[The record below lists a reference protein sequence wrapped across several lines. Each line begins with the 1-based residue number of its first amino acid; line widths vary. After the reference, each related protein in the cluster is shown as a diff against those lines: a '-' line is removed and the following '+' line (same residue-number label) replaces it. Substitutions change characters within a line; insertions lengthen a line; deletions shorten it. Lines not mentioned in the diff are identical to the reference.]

1 MDNNEFSD
9 GVLELLNPKQR
20 EAVDYFGGPLLILAG
35 AGTGKTK
42 VLTTRIGHI
51 VQTYRAA
58 PHEILAVT
66 FTNKAASEMRNRVLN
81 FVSGAHAMWLGT
93 FHSIG
98 LRIIRRH
105 AEAVGLQPNF
115 TVLDSD
121 DQLRLIKQVIKAA
134 GLDEK
139 RHPPKVALQ
148 VISLLKDRAVSPLTT
163 NIRTYKD
170 PKTNRFV
177 SGWIVDTYL
186 AYQERLKVL
195 NAADFGDLL
204 LHCVSLFQLFP
215 DVLSRYHQQFKFI
228 LIDEYQDTNVAQ
240 YLWLRLMAQ
249 GGAQVCCVGDDDQSI
264 YGWRGAEVD
273 NILRF
278 EHDFQGAKVVRLE
291 QNYRST
297 LHILGA
303 AGGLIAHNKGRL
315 GKDLWTD
322 VEGGEK
328 VDIHCVYDSEE
339 EAIVSVGALERL
351 YKNGYPLNETAILV
365 RASHQT
371 REFEERLIVCGLPY
385 RVIGGMRFYERQEI
399 RDALAYLRLVHQTSD
414 SLAWERIV
422 NMPRRGVGESTLN
435 IMHALARDLGI
446 SMFDAASQL
455 IDTDEF
461 RPQTATV
468 LRGFIEDVRR
478 WQLMAQEMPPSELAK
493 VVLDESG
500 YTAYWR
506 NETTPDAPTRL
517 ENLKELVVALEEFS
531 TLEGFLEHVS
541 LVMEVTQKDAG
552 PQITIMTLHSAKGL
566 EFGTVFLPGW
576 EEGLFP
582 HQRALEDSGAEGLEE
597 ERRLAYVGITRA
609 KEKAV
614 ITYATMRR
622 IYNQTQHNL
631 PSRFLSELP
640 ADHVIWHNRM
650 GRNQPMQKG
659 RRPGRE
665 YNNRTRQP
673 QRYVQQQKPT
683 FSEFDFNQDVSSVPK
698 ASTRLVYHKKFG
710 MGKVVRLEGDKADV
724 NFEEFGLKK
733 VLVSF
738 LTEV

>member
-1 MDNNEFSD
+1 MSIMTQVTFSD
-9 GVLELLNPKQR
+9 TWLNFLNSKQK
-20 EAVDYFGGPLLILAG
+20 EAVDYFNGPLLILAG

-51 VQTYRAA
+51 IYTQRAM

-66 FTNKAASEMRNRVLN
+66 FTNKAANEMRDRVLQ

-98 LRIIRRH
+98 LRILRRH
-105 AEAVGLQPNF
+105 AETVGLQPNF

-121 DQLRLIKQVIKAA
+121 DQLRLIKQIIKAA

-139 RHPPKVALQ
+139 RHSPKVAMQ
-148 VISLLKDRAVSPLTT
+148 TINLLKDRAISPLTT
-163 NIRTYKD
+163 NLRTYRD
-170 PKTNRFV
+170 PKTNRFI

-186 AYQERLKVL
+186 SYQERLQVL
-195 NAADFGDLL
+195 NAVDFGDLL
-204 LHCVSLFQLFP
+204 LHSITIFQKYTDILQ
-215 DVLSRYHQQFKFI
+215 RYHQQFKFI

-264 YGWRGAEVD
+264 YGWRGAEVE

-278 EHDFQGAKVVRLE
+278 EKDFLGAKVIRLE

-297 LHILGA
+297 SHILGA
-303 AGGLIAHNKGRL
+303 ASGLISHNKGRL
-315 GKDLWTD
+315 GKDLWTEVD
-322 VEGGEK
+322 GGEK
-328 VDIHCVYDSEE
+328 VDIRCVYDSEE
-339 EAIVSVGALERL
+339 EAIVTVNALERL

-371 REFEERLIVCGLPY
+371 REFEERLMICGLPY
-385 RVIGGMRFYERQEI
+385 RVVGGMRFYERQEI
-399 RDALAYLRLVHQTSD
+399 RDALAYLRLINQTSD
-414 SLAWERIV
+414 SLAFERIINV
-422 NMPRRGVGESTLN
+422 PRRGIGESTLN
-435 IMHALARDLGI
+435 LMHNLARNQGI
-446 SMFDAASQL
+446 GLFEATARL
-455 IDTDEF
+455 IETDEL
-461 RPQTATV
+461 RPQARTV
-468 LRGFIEDVRR
+468 LRSFIEDVQR
-478 WQLMAQEMPPSELAK
+478 WQRQAQDLPPAELAQI
-493 VVLDESG
+493 VLDESG
-500 YTAYWR
+500 YTTFWK

-541 LVMEVTQKDAG
+541 LVMEVTQKDSG

-582 HQRALEDSGAEGLEE
+582 HQRALEDAGTEGLEE

-614 ITYATMRR
+614 ITYANMRR
-622 IYNQTQHNL
+622 MYHQMQHNL

-640 ADHVIWHNRM
+640 QEHVVWHNRM
-650 GRNQPMQKG
+650 GRVPPSHMDHTSAMRSKDSRKNTPFL
-659 RRPGRE
+659 E
-665 YNNRTRQP
+665 Y
-673 QRYVQQQKPT
+673 
-683 FSEFDFNQDVSSVPK
+683 EFNQDDALNQAMK
-698 ASTRLVYHKKFG
+698 LVYHKKFG
-710 MGKVVRLEGDKADV
+710 MGKIVRLEGDKADV

-733 VLVSF
+733 VLTSF
-738 LTEV
+738 LTEI

>member
-1 MDNNEFSD
+1 MNQNEFSD

-51 VQTYRAA
+51 IQTYRAA

-66 FTNKAASEMRNRVLN
+66 FTNKAATEMRDRVLK
-81 FVSGAHAMWLGT
+81 FVAGAHAMWLGT

-115 TVLDSD
+115 TVLDPD

-139 RHPPKVALQ
+139 RHPPKIAMQ
-148 VISLLKDRAVSPLTT
+148 VINLLKDRAVSPLTT
-163 NIRTYKD
+163 DVRKYRD

-186 AYQERLKVL
+186 TYQERLKIL

-297 LHILGA
+297 THILGA
-303 AGGLIAHNKGRL
+303 AAGLIAHNKGRL
-315 GKDLWTD
+315 GKELWTD
-322 VEGGEK
+322 LDGGEK

-339 EAIVSVGALERL
+339 EAIVTVNALERL
-351 YKNGYPLNETAILV
+351 YKSGYPLNETAILV

-371 REFEERLIVCGLPY
+371 REFEERLMVCGLPY
-385 RVIGGMRFYERQEI
+385 RVVGGMRFYERQEI

-414 SLAWERIV
+414 SLAYERIV
-422 NMPRRGVGESTLN
+422 NMPRRGIGESTLN
-435 IMHALARDLGI
+435 IMHSVARDQGI
-446 SMFDAASQL
+446 SMFDATAQL
-455 IDTDEF
+455 IETDEF
-461 RPQTATV
+461 RPQTTTV
-468 LRGFIEDVRR
+468 LRGFVDDVRR
-478 WQLMAQEMPPSELAK
+478 WQLMAQEMPPSELAQ

-541 LVMEVTQKDAG
+541 LVMEVTQKDSG

-582 HQRALEDSGAEGLEE
+582 HQRALEDSGADGLEE

-622 IYNQTQHNL
+622 IYNQMQHNL

-640 ADHVIWHNRM
+640 SEHVVWHNRM

-659 RRPGRE
+659 RRPGRD
-665 YNNRTRQP
+665 YDPRNRQP
-673 QRYVQQQKPT
+673 QRYVQQKPT
-683 FSEFDFNQDVSSVPK
+683 FSDFEFNQDSSSVSK

>member
-1 MDNNEFSD
+1 MDHNEFAD

-51 VQTYRAA
+51 IQTYRAA

-66 FTNKAASEMRNRVLN
+66 FTNKAASEMRDRVLK
-81 FVSGAHAMWLGT
+81 FVAGAHAMWLGT

-98 LRIIRRH
+98 LRIIRNH
-105 AEAVGLQPNF
+105 AEAIGLQPNF
-115 TVLDSD
+115 TVLDPD

-139 RHPPKVALQ
+139 RHPPKIAMQ
-148 VISLLKDRAVSPLTT
+148 VINLLKDRAVSPLTT
-163 NIRTYKD
+163 DVRKYRD

-186 AYQERLKVL
+186 TYQERLKIL

-297 LHILGA
+297 THILGA
-303 AGGLIAHNKGRL
+303 AAGLIAHNKGRL
-315 GKDLWTD
+315 GKELWTD
-322 VEGGEK
+322 LDGGEK

-339 EAIVSVGALERL
+339 EAIVTVNALERL
-351 YKNGYPLNETAILV
+351 YKSGYPLNETAILV

-371 REFEERLIVCGLPY
+371 REFEERLMVCGLPY
-385 RVIGGMRFYERQEI
+385 RVVGGMRFYERQEI

-414 SLAWERIV
+414 SLAYERIV
-422 NMPRRGVGESTLN
+422 NMPRRGIGESTLN
-435 IMHALARDLGI
+435 IMHSVARDQGI
-446 SMFDAASQL
+446 SMFDATAQL
-455 IDTDEF
+455 IETDEF
-461 RPQTATV
+461 RPQTTTV
-468 LRGFIEDVRR
+468 LRGFVEDVRR
-478 WQLMAQEMPPSELAK
+478 WQLMSQEMPPSELAK
-493 VVLDESG
+493 IVLDESG

-531 TLEGFLEHVS
+531 TLDGFLEHVS
-541 LVMEVTQKDAG
+541 LVMEVTQKDSG

-582 HQRALEDSGAEGLEE
+582 HQRALEDSGADGLEE

-622 IYNQTQHNL
+622 IYNQMQHNL

-640 ADHVIWHNRM
+640 SEHVVWHNRM

-659 RRPGRE
+659 RRPGRD
-665 YNNRTRQP
+665 YDNRNRQS
-673 QRYVQQQKPT
+673 QRYVQQKPT
-683 FSEFDFNQDVSSVPK
+683 FSDFEFNQDSSNVPK

>member
-1 MDNNEFSD
+1 MPIMNHAITPDSSLDF
-9 GVLELLNPKQR
+9 LNPKQR

-42 VLTTRIGHI
+42 VLTTRIAHI
-51 VQTYRAA
+51 IQTQRAL

-66 FTNKAASEMRNRVLN
+66 FTNKAANEMRDRILP
-81 FVSGAHAMWLGT
+81 FVSGTNAMWMGT

-98 LRIIRRH
+98 LRILRRH
-105 AEAVGLQPNF
+105 CEAVGLQPNF
-115 TVLDSD
+115 TVLDAD
-121 DQLRLIKQVIKAA
+121 DQLRLVKQIIKAS

-139 RHPPKVALQ
+139 RHPPKVALNS
-148 VISLLKDRAVSPLTT
+148 INLLKDRAISPLTT
-163 NIRTYKD
+163 DLRSYRD
-170 PKTNRFV
+170 PKTNRFI
-177 SGWIVDTYL
+177 SAWIVDTYI
-186 AYQERLKVL
+186 AYQQRLQIL
-195 NAADFGDLL
+195 NGVDFGDLL
-204 LHCVSLFQLFP
+204 LHCITLFQHCRDILE
-215 DVLSRYHQQFKFI
+215 RYNQQFKFI

-240 YLWLRLMAQ
+240 YLWLRLMSQ

-278 EHDFQGAKVVRLE
+278 EQDFQGAKVVRLE

-297 LHILGA
+297 SHILGA
-303 AGGLIAHNKGRL
+303 ASGLISHNKGRL
-315 GKDLWTD
+315 GKELWTEVD
-322 VEGGEK
+322 GGEK
-328 VDIHCVYDSEE
+328 VDVRCVYDSEE
-339 EAIVSVGALERL
+339 EAITIVGALERL
-351 YKNGYPLNETAILV
+351 YKSGYPLNETAILV

-399 RDALAYLRLVHQTSD
+399 RDALAYLRLVNQVND
-414 SLAWERIV
+414 SLAFERII
-422 NMPRRGVGESTLN
+422 NTPRRGIGETSLN
-435 IMHALARDLGI
+435 IMHSLARAQGI
-446 SMFDAASQL
+446 SLFDAATQL
-455 IDTDEF
+455 VETDEL
-461 RPQTATV
+461 RTQARTV
-468 LRGFIEDVRR
+468 LRGFLEDVRR
-478 WQLMAQEMPPSELAK
+478 WQRKAQELPPAELAQ
-493 VVLDESG
+493 VILDESG
-500 YTAYWR
+500 YTAFWK

-541 LVMEVTQKDAG
+541 LVMEVTQKDSG

-576 EEGLFP
+576 EEGMFP
-582 HQRALEDSGAEGLEE
+582 NQRALEESGTDGLEE

-622 IYNQTQHNL
+622 MYNQIQHNL

-640 ADHVIWHNRM
+640 ESHVVWHNRLQRQHPSQSM
-650 GRNQPMQKG
+650 
-659 RRPGRE
+659 RRPGNYYKE
-665 YNNRTRQP
+665 KTNQP
-673 QRYVQQQKPT
+673 
-683 FSEFDFNQDVSSVPK
+683 FGDFDFNQEMAVMQHAEMK
-698 ASTRLVYHKKFG
+698 LVYHKKFG

-733 VLVSF
+733 VLTSF

>member
-1 MDNNEFSD
+1 MNHVIMPDSSLDF
-9 GVLELLNPKQR
+9 LNPKQR

-42 VLTTRIGHI
+42 VLTTRIAHI
-51 VQTYRAA
+51 IQTQRAL

-66 FTNKAASEMRNRVLN
+66 FTNKAANEMRERILP
-81 FVSGAHAMWLGT
+81 FVSGTNAMWMGT

-98 LRIIRRH
+98 LRILRRH
-105 AEAVGLQPNF
+105 CEAVGLRSNF
-115 TVLDSD
+115 TVLDAD
-121 DQLRLIKQVIKAA
+121 DQLRLVKQIIKAS

-139 RHPPKVALQ
+139 RHPPKVALNS
-148 VISLLKDRAVSPLTT
+148 INLLKDRAISPLTT
-163 NIRTYKD
+163 DLRSYRD
-170 PKTNRFV
+170 PKTNRFI
-177 SGWIVDTYL
+177 SAWIVDTYI
-186 AYQERLKVL
+186 AYQQRLQIL
-195 NAADFGDLL
+195 NGVDFGDLL
-204 LHCVSLFQLFP
+204 LHCITLFQQCGDILE
-215 DVLSRYHQQFKFI
+215 RYNQQFKFI

-240 YLWLRLMAQ
+240 YLWLRLMSQ

-278 EHDFQGAKVVRLE
+278 EQDFQGAKVVRLE

-297 LHILGA
+297 SHILGA
-303 AGGLIAHNKGRL
+303 ASGLISHNKGRL
-315 GKDLWTD
+315 GKELWTEVD
-322 VEGGEK
+322 GGEK
-328 VDIHCVYDSEE
+328 VDIRCVYDSEE
-339 EAIVSVGALERL
+339 EAITTVGALERL
-351 YKNGYPLNETAILV
+351 YKSGYPLNETAILV

-399 RDALAYLRLVHQTSD
+399 RDALAYLRLVNQVND
-414 SLAWERIV
+414 SLAFERII
-422 NMPRRGVGESTLN
+422 NTPRRGIGESSLN
-435 IMHALARDLGI
+435 IMHNVARSQGVSL
-446 SMFDAASQL
+446 FDAANQL
-455 IDTDEF
+455 IETDEL
-461 RPQTATV
+461 RTQARTV
-468 LRGFIEDVRR
+468 LRGFLEDVRR
-478 WQLMAQEMPPSELAK
+478 WQRKAQELPPAELAQ

-500 YTAYWR
+500 YTAFWK
-506 NETTPDAPTRL
+506 NETTPDAPARL

-541 LVMEVTQKDAG
+541 LVMEVTQKDLG

-576 EEGLFP
+576 EEGMFP
-582 HQRALEDSGAEGLEE
+582 NQRALEESGTDGLEE

-622 IYNQTQHNL
+622 MYNQIQHNL

-640 ADHVIWHNRM
+640 ESHVIWHNRLQRHQPFQTM
-650 GRNQPMQKG
+650 RRSGNSYKEKPNQSSQAFG
-659 RRPGRE
+659 D
-665 YNNRTRQP
+665 
-673 QRYVQQQKPT
+673 
-683 FSEFDFNQDVSSVPK
+683 FDFNQEMSGMRHTGMK
-698 ASTRLVYHKKFG
+698 LVYHKKFG

-724 NFEEFGLKK
+724 HFEEFGLKK
-733 VLVSF
+733 VLNSF

>member
-1 MDNNEFSD
+1 MNHTIFSEQTLEF
-9 GVLELLNPKQR
+9 LNPKQR

-51 VQTYRAA
+51 IQTNRAL

-66 FTNKAASEMRNRVLN
+66 FTNKAANEMRDRVLQ
-81 FVSGAHAMWLGT
+81 FVAGAHAMWLGT

-105 AEAVGLQPNF
+105 AEAVGLKPNF

-121 DQLRLIKQVIKAA
+121 DQLRLIKQIIKASD
-134 GLDEK
+134 LDEK
-139 RHPPKVALQ
+139 RHPPKMAMQ
-148 VISLLKDRAVSPLTT
+148 VINLLKDRAISPLTT
-163 NIRTYKD
+163 DIKTYRD
-170 PKTNRFV
+170 PKTNRFI
-177 SGWIVDTYL
+177 SGWITNVYITY
-186 AYQERLKVL
+186 QQRLQTL

-204 LHCVSLFQLFP
+204 LHCISLFQLYP
-215 DVLSRYHQQFKFI
+215 DILQRYHQQFKFI

-240 YLWLRLMAQ
+240 YLWLRLISQ
-249 GGAQVCCVGDDDQSI
+249 GGAQVSCVGDDDQSI

-278 EHDFQGAKVVRLE
+278 EKDFQGAKVIRLE

-297 LHILGA
+297 SHILGA
-303 AGGLIAHNKGRL
+303 ASGLISHNKGRL
-315 GKDLWTD
+315 GKELWTSID
-322 VEGGEK
+322 GGEK

-339 EAIVSVGALERL
+339 EAIVIVNALERL
-351 YKNGYPLNETAILV
+351 YKAGYPLNETAILV

-371 REFEERLIVCGLPY
+371 REFEERLMVCGLPY
-385 RVIGGMRFYERQEI
+385 RVVGGMRFYERQEI

-414 SLAWERIV
+414 SLAFERIV
-422 NMPRRGVGESTLN
+422 NVPRRGVGESTVN
-435 IMHALARDLGI
+435 QMHDVARAQEI
-446 SMFDAASQL
+446 SLFDATTQL
-455 IDTDEF
+455 VETDEL
-461 RPQTATV
+461 RPQVRTV
-468 LRGFIEDVRR
+468 LQGFIDDVRR
-478 WQLMAQEMPPSELAK
+478 WQLKAQELPPAELAQI
-493 VVLDESG
+493 VLDESG
-500 YTAYWR
+500 YTAFWK
-506 NETTPDAPTRL
+506 NDTSPDAETRL
-517 ENLKELVVALEEFS
+517 ENLKELVGALEEFS

-541 LVMEVTQKDAG
+541 LVMEVTQKDSE

-582 HQRALEDSGAEGLEE
+582 HQRSLEDSGSEGLEE

-622 IYNQTQHNL
+622 MYSQIQHNI

-640 ADHVIWHNRM
+640 EDHIVW
-650 GRNQPMQKG
+650 RNKIARSLPSNKG
-659 RRPGRE
+659 RKPGSYYKEKYGRPRHAP
-665 YNNRTRQP
+665 P
-673 QRYVQQQKPT
+673 QKT
-683 FSEFDFNQDVSSVPK
+683 FQDYDFNQDAPAIK
-698 ASTRLVYHKKFG
+698 QTELKLVYHKKFG
-710 MGKVVRLEGDKADV
+710 MGKVVRLDGDKADV
-724 NFEEFGLKK
+724 NFEEIGLKK

>member
-1 MDNNEFSD
+1 MNQNEFAD

-51 VQTYRAA
+51 IQTYRAA

-66 FTNKAASEMRNRVLN
+66 FTNKAASEMRDRVLK
-81 FVSGAHAMWLGT
+81 FVAGAHAMWLGT

-115 TVLDSD
+115 TVLDPD

-139 RHPPKVALQ
+139 RHPPKIAMQ
-148 VISLLKDRAVSPLTT
+148 VINLLKDRAVSPLTT
-163 NIRTYKD
+163 DVRKYKD

-186 AYQERLKVL
+186 TYQERLKIL

-297 LHILGA
+297 THILGA
-303 AGGLIAHNKGRL
+303 AAGLIAHNKGRL
-315 GKDLWTD
+315 GKELWTD
-322 VEGGEK
+322 VDGGEK

-339 EAIVSVGALERL
+339 EAIVTVSALERL
-351 YKNGYPLNETAILV
+351 YKSGYPLNETAILV

-371 REFEERLIVCGLPY
+371 REFEERLMVCGLPY
-385 RVIGGMRFYERQEI
+385 RVVGGMRFYERQEI

-414 SLAWERIV
+414 SLAYERIV
-422 NMPRRGVGESTLN
+422 NMPRRGIGESTLN
-435 IMHALARDLGI
+435 IMHSVARDQGI
-446 SMFDAASQL
+446 SMFDATAQL
-455 IDTDEF
+455 IETDEF
-461 RPQTATV
+461 RPQTTTM
-468 LRGFIEDVRR
+468 LRGFVDDVRR
-478 WQLMAQEMPPSELAK
+478 WQLMSQEMPPSELAK
-493 VVLDESG
+493 IVLDESG

-541 LVMEVTQKDAG
+541 LVMEVTQKDSG

-582 HQRALEDSGAEGLEE
+582 HQRALEDSGADGLEE

-622 IYNQTQHNL
+622 IYNQMQHNL

-640 ADHVIWHNRM
+640 SEHVVWHNRM

-659 RRPGRE
+659 RRPGRD
-665 YNNRTRQP
+665 YDHRNKQP
-673 QRYVQQQKPT
+673 QRYVQQKPT
-683 FSEFDFNQDVSSVPK
+683 FSEFEFNQDSSGVQK
-698 ASTRLVYHKKFG
+698 TGTRLVYHKKFG

>member
-1 MDNNEFSD
+1 MSHAIVSEST
-9 GVLELLNPKQR
+9 LEILNPKQR
-20 EAVDYFGGPLLILAG
+20 EAVEYFGGPLLILAG

-51 VQTYRAA
+51 IETQRAM

-66 FTNKAASEMRNRVLN
+66 FTNKAANEMRDRVLQG
-81 FVSGAHAMWLGT
+81 VVGAHAMWLGT

-105 AEAVGLQPNF
+105 AEAVGLKPNF

-121 DQLRLIKQVIKAA
+121 DQLRLIKQIIKAS

-139 RHPPKVALQ
+139 RHPPKAAMQ
-148 VISLLKDRAVSPLTT
+148 TINLLKDRAVSPLTT
-163 NIRTYKD
+163 DIRTYKD
-170 PKTNRFV
+170 PKTNRFI
-177 SGWIVDTYL
+177 SAWIADTYIN
-186 AYQERLKVL
+186 YQQRLQVL
-195 NAADFGDLL
+195 NATDFGDLL
-204 LHCVSLFQLFP
+204 LHCISIFQLYP
-215 DVLSRYHQQFKFI
+215 DVLQPYHRQFKFI

-264 YGWRGAEVD
+264 YGWRGAEVE

-278 EHDFQGAKVVRLE
+278 EQDFPNAKVVRLE

-297 LHILGA
+297 THILGA
-303 AGGLIAHNKGRL
+303 ASALISNNKGRL
-315 GKDLWTD
+315 GKQLWTSSD
-322 VEGGEK
+322 GGEK
-328 VDIHCVYDSEE
+328 VDIRCVSDAEE
-339 EAIVSVGALERL
+339 EAIVVVGILEGL
-351 YKNGYPLNETAILV
+351 YKAGYPLNETAILI

-385 RVIGGMRFYERQEI
+385 RVVGGMRFYERMEI

-414 SLAWERIV
+414 SLAFERII
-422 NMPRRGVGESTLN
+422 NMPRRGIGEATLSLL
-435 IMHALARDLGI
+435 HDVARAQGI
-446 SMFDAASQL
+446 SLFNAAAQL
-455 IDTDEF
+455 TETDEL
-461 RPQTATV
+461 RPQVRTV

-478 WQLMAQEMPPSELAK
+478 WQLKAQELPPAELTQ

-500 YTAYWR
+500 YTAFWQ
-506 NETTPDAPTRL
+506 NETTPDAGTRL
-517 ENLKELVVALEEFS
+517 ENLKELVVALEEFA

-541 LVMEVTQKDAG
+541 LVMEVTAKDSG
-552 PQITIMTLHSAKGL
+552 PQITLMTLHSAKGL

-582 HQRALEDSGAEGLEE
+582 HQRALEDAGAEGLEE

-609 KEKAV
+609 KEKAL
-614 ITYATMRR
+614 ITYAVMRR
-622 IYNQTQHNL
+622 MYNQTQYNL

-640 ADHVIWHNRM
+640 SEHVVWHNRS
-650 GRNQPMQKG
+650 GQRQHIQKG
-659 RRPGRE
+659 RRPGSYYKEKYGRS
-665 YNNRTRQP
+665 RQP
-673 QRYVQQQKPT
+673 
-683 FSEFDFNQDVSSVPK
+683 FADHEFNQETSVAVYHK
-698 ASTRLVYHKKFG
+698 AKLVYHKKFG